1 MKAQSSTGPTS
12 KLARWVMACVGFLFL
27 LGAINKMAEPLSAM
41 GHMPVSFARPLQLAI
56 VLTLELFIGLALVL
70 LPSHRTIWTAIL
82 LLTAFCA
89 YLLLPVYAGA
99 ESCGCFDSLGIR
111 RSPLLALLT
120 NLAAI
125 CGLALC
131 LRRIP
136 PRPWTRHEGILA
148 LVIAS
153 LAFCFTYGITRQ
165 PGSLVLEHMLG
176 PQATGRDILL
186 KVSPTCDECRQAT
199 HKVLSNYPARRVIA
213 ITHLDA
219 GRFNQEYVEQFH
231 IPLVVVAI
239 KDFFA
244 LDGTLEVPQCY
255 QIQGTNLV
263 RLEIKSRL

>member
-1 MKAQSSTGPTS
+1 VKAQSSTGPTS

-219 GRFNQEYVEQFH
+219 GRFKQEYAEQFH

>member
-1 MKAQSSTGPTS
+1 MKGQPSIGATS
-12 KLARWVMACVGFLFL
+12 KLARWVMACVGLLFL
-27 LGAINKMAEPLSAM
+27 LGAINKMAELVSVL
-41 GHMPVSFARPLQLAI
+41 GHMPLSFARPLQLAI
-56 VLTLELFIGLALVL
+56 LLTLELFIGLALVL

-165 PGSLVLEHMLG
+165 PGSLVLEHMLA

-213 ITHLDA
+213 ISHTIARRSTSGLSEQIPA
-219 GRFNQEYVEQFH
+219 ERGFGSIGIARSGR
-231 IPLVVVAI
+231 
-239 KDFFA
+239 
-244 LDGTLEVPQCY
+244 
-255 QIQGTNLV
+255 
-263 RLEIKSRL
+263 

>member
-1 MKAQSSTGPTS
+1 MKAQRSTGPTS
-12 KLARWVMACVGFLFL
+12 KLARWVMACVGLLFL
-27 LGAINKMAEPLSAM
+27 LGAINKMAEPISAM
-41 GHMPVSFARPLQLAI
+41 GHMPVSFARSLQLAI
-56 VLTLELFIGLALVL
+56 VLTLELFVGLALIL
-70 LPSHRTIWTAIL
+70 LPSRRTIWTAIL
-82 LLTAFCA
+82 LLAAFCA
-89 YLLLPVYAGA
+89 YLLPPIYAGS
-99 ESCGCFDSLGIR
+99 ETCGCFDSLGIR
-111 RSPLLALLT
+111 RSPLLALVT

-131 LRRIP
+131 VRRIP
-136 PRPWTRHEGILA
+136 PRPSTRHEGILA
-148 LVIAS
+148 AVIAL
-153 LAFCFTYGITRQ
+153 LAFCFTYGINRQ

-186 KVSPTCDECRQAT
+186 KVSPTCDECHQAT
-199 HKVLSNYPARRVIA
+199 HKVLSKYPARRVIA

-231 IPLVVVAI
+231 IPLVVMGI